1 MNDEYICPDS
11 NVGVQSWDS
20 ASGLQVE
27 ASLSHT
33 EERQQ
38 AVRAREID
46 LAHYIIE
53 FKGRIFERDESHI
66 VHILPATLS

>member
-1 MNDEYICPDS
+1 MLGYRAEN
-11 NVGVQSWDS
+11 S

-38 AVRAREID
+38 AVQAREID
-46 LAHYIIE
+46 LAHCIIE

-66 VHILPATLS
+66 VHVLPATLS